1 MSSIITTLNES
12 IKSPLRHKPYLI
24 GISGGSGGGKT
35 SVANLIFKSIGAEY
49 SLLFSMDTYYKDL
62 TPEQEKNLSNYNF
75 DSPEALDLD
84 LLYQHLN
91 DLMHWK
97 NIKMPTYDF
106 SKNKRNSYTIDLKP
120 AKVIVFEGILAFYD
134 KRMRDLMDLKLFIDL
149 DDDIR
154 LSRRIFRDIISRG
167 RNMETVLDRYHKF
180 VKPAYNNFIKPTK
193 EYADII
199 IPRGGSNTI
208 AIDLINY
215 HLKYLI
221 ENVTFINDKGDK
233 VGGVNDEVREEFKKY
248 PSCTLTFYN
257 DIKTIEAIKKEKVFT
272 NKNDINSLVNEKE
285 QDMFLDM
292 YKNYLKG
299 EKKEYYD
306 LYMDIYTQ
314 KIKEEIDK
322 LRKDKEDYVKDDL
335 IFFSNDSKEKIDKM
349 INEKIEKLK
358 DKEYIDLYFFI
369 NDLISNVNGFID
381 IGGREAYLGYG
392 VVIPSEGDLC
402 IMEDK
407 STYVIQRW
415 TPLNSKNYAE
425 YCSMESLA
433 EKVGFL
439 ENTLVGNILSA
450 AKGLGIHFEQ
460 QVECRIVKISDPY
473 IIRNKGVKIMAFDA
487 LFKSN
492 VSLPDNIGLGKH
504 ASIGHGTISAKPGI
518 ETSA

>member
-1 MSSIITTLNES
+1 MSSIITKLKEP
-12 IKSPLRHKPYLI
+12 IKNKERKKPYLI

-49 SLLFSMDTYYKDL
+49 ALLFSMDTYYKDL

-120 AKVIVFEGILAFYD
+120 AKIIVFEGILAFYD
-134 KRMRDLMDLKLFIDL
+134 KRMRELMDLKLFIDL

-199 IPRGGSNTI
+199 IPRGGSNTV

-221 ENVTFINDKGDK
+221 ENVTFINDKGEE
-233 VGGVNDEVREEFKKY
+233 VGGVNDDVREESKKH
-248 PSCTLTFYN
+248 PSITVTFYN
-257 DIKTIEAIKKEKVFT
+257 DIKTIEAIKKEEVFSR
-272 NKNDINSLVNEKE
+272 KYDICLVSEKE
-285 QDMFLDM
+285 EDMFLDM

-314 KIKEEIDK
+314 KIKEEIDNS
-322 LRKDKEDYVKDDL
+322 RKENEEYVKDDF
-335 IFFSNDSKEKIDKM
+335 IIFSNDSKEKINKI
-349 INEKIEKLK
+349 INEKIQKLK
-358 DKEYIDLYFFI
+358 TDEYLDIYYFIPIFFEKAQ
-369 NDLISNVNGFID
+369 NKYSD
-381 IGGREAYLGYG
+381 I
-392 VVIPSEGDLC
+392 
-402 IMEDK
+402 
-407 STYVIQRW
+407 
-415 TPLNSKNYAE
+415 
-425 YCSMESLA
+425 
-433 EKVGFL
+433 
-439 ENTLVGNILSA
+439 
-450 AKGLGIHFEQ
+450 
-460 QVECRIVKISDPY
+460 
-473 IIRNKGVKIMAFDA
+473 
-487 LFKSN
+487 FKSFKN
-492 VSLPDNIGLGKH
+492 IEQISTIKIISIFGEEDRYRYFNDYRVQFKFIYSGEGTKPYAKYFENYGFFSNNNDGNSNNSISFSEDNIERRLLELFE
-504 ASIGHGTISAKPGI
+504 ADKPKDSLKI
-518 ETSA
+518 INNIQDEE